1 MHPAYK
7 NRLDNLNH
15 SLEGLLASMGRHTHQ
30 QLNAKPAPAA
40 WSAMQV
46 AQHLIAAER
55 LSVWYVKKKTTN
67 PHALERAG
75 LGTWAREQLLGITL
89 SSPIKFK
96 APALVSEEKFP
107 QETALE
113 KVTADWVQARKEL
126 AELLEMAP
134 RDWQRRLVYRH
145 AVAGRLT
152 LVGMLE
158 FFEQHFKRHQRQI
171 ERTLTKV

>member
-1 MHPAYK
+1 
-7 NRLDNLNH
+7 
-15 SLEGLLASMGRHTHQ
+15 
-30 QLNAKPAPAA
+30 
-40 WSAMQV
+40 
-46 AQHLIAAER
+46 
-55 LSVWYVKKKTTN
+55 
-67 PHALERAG
+67 
-75 LGTWAREQLLGITL
+75 
-89 SSPIKFK
+89 
-96 APALVSEEKFP
+96 
-107 QETALE
+107 
-113 KVTADWVQARKEL
+113 VTADWVQARKEL